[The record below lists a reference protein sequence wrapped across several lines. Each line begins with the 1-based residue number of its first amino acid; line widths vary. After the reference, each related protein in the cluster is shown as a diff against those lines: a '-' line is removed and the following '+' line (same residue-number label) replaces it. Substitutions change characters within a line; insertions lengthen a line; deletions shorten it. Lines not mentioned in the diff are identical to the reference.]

1 MNLPRIVQRSLRQH
15 ALSTAITTV
24 ATALAGALMMS
35 VWVVKDQARAAFMGV
50 TGGVD
55 AILGARG
62 SKLQLVL
69 NAVFHLEES
78 PGNLRWDD
86 YLEIAANPAV
96 DLALPIAAG
105 DNLHGFRIV
114 GTLPEPLART
124 EYAPGERHRIRPPGR
139 WFEPTLREA
148 VAGSFVA
155 HRLGLKRGDI
165 IHPYHGLD
173 HNEASRHEEDYL
185 VVGILETSNTPADR
199 VIWIPLEGLQNM
211 SGHDPNLAT
220 EVSAVL
226 LKFKADSPLT
236 ARQLDTL
243 YNKQGDRLTFA
254 WPVAGI
260 VARLF
265 DKISWFDRVL
275 TLVAYLVAAIA
286 CGSILASIH
295 NSMNE
300 RRREIAIL
308 RALGAR
314 RRTVF
319 GVIVLEAATITG
331 LGMLVAWALYLG
343 MISVVTVFL
352 RAETGVVLDPWAWHP
367 VLLVAP
373 TAIIALG
380 AMAGVIPAWKA
391 YRTDVA
397 ENLLPL
403 S

>member
-1 MNLPRIVQRSLRQH
+1 MNLPRIVLRSLRQH
-15 ALSTAITTV
+15 ALSTVITTL
-24 ATALAGALMMS
+24 ASGLAGALMMS
-35 VWVVKDQARAAFMGV
+35 VWVVKDQTRAAFMGV

-55 AILGARG
+55 AVLGARG

-69 NAVFHLEES
+69 NSVFHLEES

-105 DNLHGFRIV
+105 DNLRGFRIV
-114 GTLPEPLART
+114 GTLPDPLTRT
-124 EYAPGERHRIRPPGR
+124 EYAPGEWHRIRPPGR
-139 WFEPTLREA
+139 WFEATLREA

-155 HRLGLKRGDI
+155 QQLGLKRGDI

-173 HNEASRHEEDYL
+173 YNEASRHEEDYL
-185 VVGILETSNTPADR
+185 VVGILEPSNTPADR
-199 VIWIPLEGLQNM
+199 VIWIPLEGMQNM

-254 WPVAGI
+254 WPVAAI

-265 DKISWFDRVL
+265 DKISWFDHVL

-286 CGSILASIH
+286 CGSLLASIH

-331 LGMLVAWALYLG
+331 LGMFVGLALYLG
-343 MISVVTVFL
+343 VMSLVTVFL
-352 RAETGVVLDPWAWHP
+352 RAQTGVVLDPWAWHP

-373 TAIIALG
+373 TAMIALG